1 MGMMKEFRDFAVR
14 GNVVDMAV
22 GVVIGGAFGKII
34 SSLVENIIMPPIGM
48 IMGGVDFSN
57 RFINLG
63 KTPVATLAE
72 AKEMNVPVIAYG
84 QFLNTIIDFL
94 IIAFVIFLVVR
105 QMNRAFPKEEAAPRA
120 PVSSAK
126 NPLPMMRPAVH
137 TAQLF
142 LMKQSNF
149 FTGCLLC
156 FCGEGFLPSFLD
168 PVSITNY
175 NKKICERGGIGR
187 RTGFRILR
195 LAHKGSS
202 PFARTIFHQSKD
214 RRIFLLQ

>member
-34 SSLVENIIMPPIGM
+34 SSLVENVIMPPIGM

-84 QFLNTIIDFL
+84 QFFNTIIDFL
-94 IIAFVIFLVVR
+94 IIAFVIFLVIR
-105 QMNRAFPKEEAAPRA
+105 LGSLRKTALSADKDPRH
-120 PVSSAK
+120 SAH
-126 NPLPMMRPAVH
+126 PAYE
-137 TAQLF
+137 
-142 LMKQSNF
+142 N
-149 FTGCLLC
+149 
-156 FCGEGFLPSFLD
+156 SF
-168 PVSITNY
+168 
-175 NKKICERGGIGR
+175 
-187 RTGFRILR
+187 
-195 LAHKGSS
+195 
-202 PFARTIFHQSKD
+202 
-214 RRIFLLQ
+214 